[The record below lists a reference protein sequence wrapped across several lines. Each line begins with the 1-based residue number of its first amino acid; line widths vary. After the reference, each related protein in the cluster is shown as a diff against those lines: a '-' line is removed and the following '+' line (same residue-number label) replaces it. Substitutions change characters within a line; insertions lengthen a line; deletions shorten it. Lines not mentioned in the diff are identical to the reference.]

1 MSMTP
6 CGAKSLN
13 ALNARPLAETALM
26 HGRGQGRGIRKAIRH
41 LRRWISLEVHTI
53 SVSPNQ
59 MTAALLF
66 LASILAGA
74 IAALAGFGIGSILTP
89 LLALSVGTKEAV
101 IAVSIPHLVATAM
114 RFWMLRHNIDVQ
126 VLKNFGISSA
136 AGGLLG
142 ALLGSHFSSP
152 ILSYILGALLIFA
165 GLTGLTGIS
174 RKMRFGRK
182 AAWLGGSVSEM
193 LGGLVG
199 NQGGIRSAALLGFN
213 LESKNICSC
222 DSRPV
227 LLHRSSTEPACRFIS
242 LPARILSIDSVCG
255 LP

>member
-1 MSMTP
+1 M
-6 CGAKSLN
+6 
-13 ALNARPLAETALM
+13 
-26 HGRGQGRGIRKAIRH
+26 I
-41 LRRWISLEVHTI
+41 
-53 SVSPNQ
+53 
-59 MTAALLF
+59 AALLF
-66 LASILAGA
+66 LASVLAGA

-101 IAVSIPHLVATAM
+101 VAVSIPHLVATAL
-114 RFWMLRHNIDVQ
+114 RFWTLRHNIDVQ
-126 VLKNFGISSA
+126 VLKNFGLSSA

-182 AAWLGGSVSEM
+182 AAWLGGSVSGL

-213 LESKNICSC
+213 LESKTFVATATAIALIV
-222 DSRPV
+222 DGARMPV
-227 LLHRSSTEPACRFIS
+227 YFFTSPNTVHQLGLWIAVMVAGVSLGTLVGGRVLAHLPEIHFRRLVSLL
-242 LPARILSIDSVCG
+242 ILSLGIVMVIRIAK
-255 LP
+255 

>member
-1 MSMTP
+1 
-6 CGAKSLN
+6 
-13 ALNARPLAETALM
+13 
-26 HGRGQGRGIRKAIRH
+26 
-41 LRRWISLEVHTI
+41 
-53 SVSPNQ
+53 

-74 IAALAGFGIGSILTP
+74 IAALAGFGIGSTLTP

-101 IAVSIPHLVATAM
+101 IAVSIPHLVATGI

-182 AAWLGGSVSEM
+182 AAWLGGSVSGL

-213 LESKNICSC
+213 LEAKTFVATATAIALVV
-222 DSRPV
+222 DGARMPV
-227 LLHRSSTEPACRFIS
+227 YFFTSPDTVRQLGLWIALMVAGASLGTLVGGRVLARLPEIYFRRLVSLL
-242 LPARILSIDSVCG
+242 ILSLGIVMVVRIAR
-255 LP
+255 

>member
-1 MSMTP
+1 
-6 CGAKSLN
+6 
-13 ALNARPLAETALM
+13 
-26 HGRGQGRGIRKAIRH
+26 
-41 LRRWISLEVHTI
+41 
-53 SVSPNQ
+53 

-66 LASILAGA
+66 LASTLAGA
-74 IAALAGFGIGSILTP
+74 IAALVGFGIGSILTP

-101 IAVSIPHLVATAM
+101 IAVSIPHLVATGI

-142 ALLGSHFSSP
+142 ALLGSHFGSP

-182 AAWLGGSVSEM
+182 AAWLGGSVSGV

-213 LESKNICSC
+213 LESKTFVATATAIALIV
-222 DSRPV
+222 DGARMPV
-227 LLHRSSTEPACRFIS
+227 YFYTSPDTVHRLGLWIALMVTGAAIGTIAGGRVLARLPEIYFRRLVSLL
-242 LPARILSIDSVCG
+242 ILSLGIVMVIHVAK
-255 LP
+255 

>member
-1 MSMTP
+1 
-6 CGAKSLN
+6 
-13 ALNARPLAETALM
+13 
-26 HGRGQGRGIRKAIRH
+26 
-41 LRRWISLEVHTI
+41 
-53 SVSPNQ
+53 

-101 IAVSIPHLVATAM
+101 IAVSIPHLFATGI

-182 AAWLGGSVSEM
+182 AAWLGGSVSGL

-213 LESKNICSC
+213 LEAKTFVATATAIALVV
-222 DSRPV
+222 DGARMPV
-227 LLHRSSTEPACRFIS
+227 YFFTSPDTVRQLGLWIALMVAGASLGTLVGGRVLARLPEIYFRRLVSLL
-242 LPARILSIDSVCG
+242 ILSLGIVMVVRIAR
-255 LP
+255 

>member
-1 MSMTP
+1 
-6 CGAKSLN
+6 
-13 ALNARPLAETALM
+13 
-26 HGRGQGRGIRKAIRH
+26 
-41 LRRWISLEVHTI
+41 
-53 SVSPNQ
+53 

-101 IAVSIPHLVATAM
+101 IAVSIPHLVATGI

-182 AAWLGGSVSEM
+182 AAWLGGSVSGL

-213 LESKNICSC
+213 LESKTFVATATAIALIV
-222 DSRPV
+222 DGARMPV
-227 LLHRSSTEPACRFIS
+227 YFFTSPDTVHQFGLWIALMVAGASLGTLVGGRVLARLPEIYFRRLVSLL
-242 LPARILSIDSVCG
+242 ILSLGIVMVIRIAR
-255 LP
+255 